1 MNHPFVK
8 MLRFEWKSNYAEWI
22 FYFLISIALPILLK
36 GINPYIFL
44 PFYIFIGF
52 VFTINSYKESITKQ
66 SMQMYHLLPISGNLK
81 FLSKQFIT
89 FFAFPITLLFLVLIY
104 TILTKAWDTNA
115 PYVFISDVSHP
126 TLLLGIIWIFGHSV
140 CTFFA
145 IAFKKNKILYAFLA
159 YFGFRLLMSV
169 LALTIFS
176 IFGID
181 PGANFFKNLAK
192 HDIDFVGVTAL
203 LFFSAV
209 FYSISYRLFF
219 RRQL

>member
-89 FFAFPITLLFLVLIY
+89 FIAFPITLLFLVLIY
-104 TILTKAWDTNA
+104 TILTKTWDTNA
-115 PYVFISDVSHP
+115 PYVFISNVSHP
-126 TLLLGIIWIFGHSV
+126 TLLLAIIWIFGHSV

-145 IAFKKNKILYAFLA
+145 IIFKKNKILYALLA

-169 LALTIFS
+169 LALIIFS

-181 PGANFFKNLAK
+181 PAANFFKNLAK
-192 HDIDFVGVTAL
+192 QDIDFVGVTGL
-203 LFFSAV
+203 LFLSAV
-209 FYSISYRLFF
+209 SYSISYRLFF

>member
-1 MNHPFVK
+1 MNHPFISI
-8 MLRFEWKSNYAEWI
+8 LRFEWRLNYAEWI
-22 FYFLISIALPILLK
+22 FYFLVSFALPLLLK
-36 GINPYIFL
+36 GTNPYTFL

-89 FFAFPITLLFLVLIY
+89 LFAFPITLLFFILIY
-104 TILTKAWDTNA
+104 TIITNKWDTNA
-115 PYVFISDVSHP
+115 PPVLLSNVSHP
-126 TLLLGIIWIFGHSV
+126 TLLLIIVWIFGHSV

-145 IAFKKNKILYAFLA
+145 IIFEKNKVLYALLA

-181 PGANFFKNLAK
+181 PAANFFKNLAK
-192 HDIDFVGVTAL
+192 HDIDFVGVTGL
-203 LFFSAV
+203 LFVSAV